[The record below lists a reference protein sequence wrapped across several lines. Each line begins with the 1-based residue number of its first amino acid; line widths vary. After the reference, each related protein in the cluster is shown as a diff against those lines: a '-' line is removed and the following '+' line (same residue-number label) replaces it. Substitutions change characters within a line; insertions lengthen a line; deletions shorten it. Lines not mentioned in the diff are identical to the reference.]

1 MAELASASS
10 GGGKGIYQHTHGDV
24 PISIYHQLRPL
35 QITQFIDVSL
45 EIAALWPTQPES
57 LVTRLDRPLKRPSP
71 LTPMPDSDDDGPAPP
86 KRLRTQWEKQFQI
99 FVKTLTGKTIT
110 IDYVQKTSS
119 IIGLKAEIYYK
130 TYIPPVQQRL
140 IFAGKQL
147 DNGCTIYDY
156 NIRKESTLH
165 LTSSLHGA
173 GKKGRLRAA
182 PFASFLGLPSP
193 SSSEDI
199 SFM

>member
-1 MAELASASS
+1 MAERCPSNIVSP
-10 GGGKGIYQHTHGDV
+10 GGGTNRYQHVHSDV
-24 PISIYHQLRPL
+24 PISIYNQLRPL
-35 QITQFIDVSL
+35 QIKPVVDVSL
-45 EIAALWPTQPES
+45 EIAALWQTQPES
-57 LVTRLDRPLKRPSP
+57 FVTRLDQQLTRPSP

-130 TYIPPVQQRL
+130 TCILPDQQRL

-147 DNGCTIYDY
+147 DNGCTLSDY
-156 NIRKESTLH
+156 NIAKETTLH
-165 LTSSLHGA
+165 LTSSLG
-173 GKKGRLRAA
+173 GG
-182 PFASFLGLPSP
+182 GT
-193 SSSEDI
+193 
-199 SFM
+199 